1 MKIKM
6 LLVLLFIQGLLSLN
20 SSAQVADF
28 EVEMKSLPGSKLEL
42 KIKNN
47 TSEAMIILNDGHRVD
62 NRSYLR
68 VDYKDDQD
76 EILYSHPLSVG
87 NRRILIIKGKET
99 WTYTYQLH
107 SNFFDVSIAKKIHLT
122 LVVDYSIGDEYS
134 KSCTKEFDLTYQK

>member
-1 MKIKM
+1 MKLKVFFIA
-6 LLVLLFIQGLLSLN
+6 LFIQGLLSLN

-28 EVEMKSLPGSKLEL
+28 EVEMKSLPASKLEL

-47 TSEAMIILNDGHRVD
+47 TLENMRILNDGHRVD
-62 NRSYLR
+62 NRSYLK

-122 LVVDYSIGDEYS
+122 LVVDYSIGDEYG
-134 KSCTKEFDLTYQK
+134 KRFIKEFDLMYRK